1 MIDDLLDELFGAT
14 VFSKIDLHVGCHQVR
29 MKSCEEYKTTLE
41 LIMSYESL
49 DSCLLG
55 WLMLQKPSSL
65 DIYCV
70 QKVYISILWWH
81 TDIQQDHG
89 GSH

>member
-55 WLMLQKPSSL
+55 
-65 DIYCV
+65 
-70 QKVYISILWWH
+70 
-81 TDIQQDHG
+81 
-89 GSH
+89 